1 MHTGLRLDF
10 KYLGHVS
17 QLLQGGERAGGRAAL
32 PHQVGQVAMVAV
44 AAVAVALGVAASP
57 LLLGLKRTGKA
68 VNGGR
73 RAVCA
78 VPRLPSVRSPLS
90 QPACRPWSCCKTLQ
104 GSPRSVRRMTRRCC
118 FAGRACSTTHA
129 HVCTSKKNKKY

>member
-57 LLLGLKRTGKA
+57 LLLGLKRTGK
-68 VNGGR
+68 VVKGGR
-73 RAVCA
+73 GAVSSAAFTVGA
-78 VPRLPSVRSPLS
+78 VTSLTTSVPSLE
-90 QPACRPWSCCKTLQ
+90 LL
-104 GSPRSVRRMTRRCC
+104 
-118 FAGRACSTTHA
+118 
-129 HVCTSKKNKKY
+129 